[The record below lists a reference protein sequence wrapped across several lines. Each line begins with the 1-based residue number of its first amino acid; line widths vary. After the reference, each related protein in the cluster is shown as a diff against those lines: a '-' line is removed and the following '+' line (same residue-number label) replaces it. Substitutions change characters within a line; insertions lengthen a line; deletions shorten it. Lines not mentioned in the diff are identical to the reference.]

1 MTCCVSKR
9 GLETC
14 ADCVDFPC
22 IRFDKEGSGLDSFVT
37 HRKVFPNLE
46 SIKKIGID
54 HFIVQQRVRI
64 GALEDFLKRFDD
76 GRSKSFYCLACA
88 LLPID
93 ILVDCRNFVEQMD
106 EAADVKEKCKILK
119 AIIQKKAD
127 ELNIELKLNNK
138 KHYA

>member
-1 MTCCVSKR
+1 
-9 GLETC
+9 
-14 ADCVDFPC
+14 
-22 IRFDKEGSGLDSFVT
+22 
-37 HRKVFPNLE
+37 VFPNLE
-46 SIKKIGID
+46 SIKIIGID

-76 GRSKSFYCLACA
+76 GRSKSFYSLACA

-93 ILVDCRNFVEQMD
+93 ILVDCRNYIDQMD

-119 AIIQKKAD
+119 AYIQKKAD

-138 KHYA
+138 KHTTHNNA